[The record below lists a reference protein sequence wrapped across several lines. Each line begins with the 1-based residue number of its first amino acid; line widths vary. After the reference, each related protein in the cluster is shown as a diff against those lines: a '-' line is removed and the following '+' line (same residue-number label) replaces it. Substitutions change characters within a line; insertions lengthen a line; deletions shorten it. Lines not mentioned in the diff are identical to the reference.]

1 MRMHRRTL
9 WTLYAGNLLTAIG
22 LWFFLPLLPIF
33 ITRRGGSSALV
44 GIVFA
49 AGLLANAAI
58 RYPAGWAADRW
69 GTRPVILGAMGVYA
83 ALFLAYLLPLPLP
96 AFVLVRL
103 LHGAASG
110 AYWPAANGLIANVTP
125 PSQRGRAFGFMQS
138 TMMAGMLVGP
148 AIGGFIALFNLSA
161 VFVVSACVCGL
172 AVIALA
178 FLPNVRA
185 EAILEIPFGA
195 LRMIRKLV
203 PLILLGAGTSY
214 MIGSFDTIWPLY
226 LTFRGA
232 STLAVGLSFVAFAV
246 PATLLSARA
255 GMLGDRFGPRRLIV
269 AALLGTAFF
278 AILYPFVASVP
289 WLIGLGLVEGALT
302 ISGGPSLNAEVSR
315 SAEPGHQ
322 ARTQGVF
329 QTIQVL
335 VQGVG
340 AVGGGALFALNPT
353 YAFFA
358 IAAVCLLGASTALR
372 PRWARTQTAS
382 EVL

>member
-1 MRMHRRTL
+1 MHRRTL
-9 WTLYAGNLLTAIG
+9 WTLYVGNLLTSIG

-44 GIVFA
+44 GAVFA

-69 GTRPVILGAMGVYA
+69 GTRPVILAAMGAYA
-83 ALFLAYLLPLPLP
+83 ALYLAYLLPLPLP
-96 AFVLVRL
+96 AFVVIRF

-110 AYWPAANGLIANVTP
+110 AYWPAANGLIAETTP
-125 PSQRGRAFGFMQS
+125 PNQRGRAYGLMQS

-161 VFVVSACVCGL
+161 VFVVSASVCGL
-172 AVIALA
+172 ATLALA

-185 EAILEIPFGA
+185 QPMLEAPLGA
-195 LRMIRKLV
+195 LRMIRRLV
-203 PLILLGAGTSY
+203 PLIVLGAGTSY

-226 LTFRGA
+226 MTYRGGN
-232 STLAVGLSFVAFAV
+232 TLAVGLSFVAFAV
-246 PATLLSARA
+246 PAMLLSARA
-255 GMLGDRFGPRRLIV
+255 GALGDRFGPRRMVV

-278 AILYPFVASVP
+278 AVLYPFVASVP
-289 WLIGLGLVEGALT
+289 WLIGLGLAEGALT

-315 SAEPGHQ
+315 SAEPGHS
-322 ARTQGVF
+322 ARAQGVF
-329 QTIQVL
+329 QTVQVL
-335 VQGVG
+335 LQGVG
-340 AVGGGALFALNPT
+340 AVAGGALFALNPT
-353 YAFFA
+353 YPFFA
-358 IAAVCLLGASTALR
+358 IAAVCLVGASAAFR
-372 PRWARTQTAS
+372 PRTNRAQTAT